1 MGRNRTGSR
10 RWPTW
15 MTGFATLVVLVAGIV
30 AAATFDDRYPDQWD
44 PRVADLADFAER
56 ERGLDFV
63 QPVYVDFLD
72 DEAFRQSV
80 VSEDGDLTAEDRLGL
95 EQGAAILRATGL
107 ASGDLDLLDSSN
119 ELIGGSTLAYYD
131 PATERITVR
140 GTELTIGVRATLVH
154 EMTHVLQDQNFD
166 LERLGTFPSD
176 AENSTFLAV
185 VEGDAG
191 RIESR
196 WSEQLSRRER
206 QALDDERFADATDVE
221 IPDEVP
227 GALVALASAPYQL
240 GDSFVATVFE
250 KRGVA
255 GIDTALRT
263 PPKTEEQ
270 LLDPFVY
277 LDGQAPQAVD
287 LPSLDPGDELI
298 EEGDFG
304 SLTWYLLLAEQLDPR
319 SALRAI
325 DGWGGDAYRTFDRQ
339 GRACV
344 RAAFRGDTPSDTDE
358 MEAVLG
364 EWTATVPANDAS
376 VSRQGDDV
384 VLESC
389 DPGADAEPSRGGGA
403 EQALV
408 YPLSRTGIITL
419 ALAGGVDEE
428 TARCFGDGFVFAYSL
443 DELLAIDEVLADPVV
458 LAEELERVAAG
469 CR

>member
-1 MGRNRTGSR
+1 MDGNRTGSR
-10 RWPTW
+10 RWPAW
-15 MTGFATLVVLVAGIV
+15 LTGFAALAVLVAGIV

-44 PRVADLADFAER
+44 PRVADLADFAAR

-63 QPVYVDFLD
+63 QPVYVDFLEG
-72 DEAFRQSV
+72 EAFRQTV
-80 VSEDGDLTAEDRLGL
+80 VSEDGDLTDEDRIDL
-95 EQGAAILRATGL
+95 EQGAAVLRATGL

-131 PATERITVR
+131 PTTERITVR

-154 EMTHVLQDQNFD
+154 ELTHVLQDQNFD

-185 VEGDAG
+185 VEGDAD
-191 RIESR
+191 RIGTR
-196 WSEQLSRRER
+196 WREQLSRRDR
-206 QALDDERFADATDVE
+206 QALDDEESADATDVE
-221 IPDEVP
+221 ISDDVP
-227 GALVALASAPYQL
+227 GALVALASAPYLL
-240 GDSFVATVFE
+240 GDSFVNTVFE
-250 KRGVA
+250 MRGAA
-255 GIDTALRT
+255 GVDKALQT

-287 LPSLDPGDELI
+287 LPNLGPGDEAF

-319 SALRAI
+319 SALRAV

-344 RAAFRGDTPSDTDE
+344 RVAFRGDTPSDTDE

-376 VSRQGDDV
+376 VSRRGDDV

-403 EQALV
+403 QQALV
-408 YPLSRTGIITL
+408 YPLNRTGFIVA

-428 TARCFGDGFVFAYSL
+428 MARCFADGFVYAYSL
-443 DELLAIDEVLADPVV
+443 DELLAIDEILADPVV
-458 LAEELERVAAG
+458 LAEELERVAAA